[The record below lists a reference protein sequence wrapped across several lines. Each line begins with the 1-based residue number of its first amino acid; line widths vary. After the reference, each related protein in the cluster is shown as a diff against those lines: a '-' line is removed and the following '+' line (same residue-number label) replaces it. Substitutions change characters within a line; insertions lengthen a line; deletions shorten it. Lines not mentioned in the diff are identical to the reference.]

1 MLVPACPPTRA
12 CVRACVCCV
21 SRCARLSLCVR
32 ACVRAWVCVRVLCVL
47 HQVYIRLTP
56 GQENGNV
63 KVGQQVPDH
72 PLKTKAPV
80 DLRLQLLGE

>member
-1 MLVPACPPTRA
+1 MPVVQASAPDE
-12 CVRACVCCV
+12 
-21 SRCARLSLCVR
+21 
-32 ACVRAWVCVRVLCVL
+32 VRV
-47 HQVYIRLTP
+47 HIRLTP

-63 KVGQQVPDH
+63 KGNQEVPDH